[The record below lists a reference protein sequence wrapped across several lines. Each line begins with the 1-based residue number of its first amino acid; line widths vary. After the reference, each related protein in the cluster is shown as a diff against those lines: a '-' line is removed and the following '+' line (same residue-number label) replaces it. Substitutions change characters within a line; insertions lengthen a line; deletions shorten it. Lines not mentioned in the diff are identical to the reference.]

1 MGMKEITV
9 HTLMMVET
17 KNADPSEK
25 LVISFLLIE
34 PLLCRVRVDGHSK
47 FFEKSNMLVVTTEGD
62 HPLQFGFGANCEERT
77 MPIQVARE
85 LYQGIL
91 RDTRF
96 FVPSFSPHTEKVF
109 VERSLYVTT

>member
-25 LVISFLLIE
+25 LVISFRVLDSLV
-34 PLLCRVRVDGHSK
+34 CKVRVDGHSK

-77 MPIQVARE
+77 MSIHVARE
-85 LYQGIL
+85 LYQAIL

>member
-1 MGMKEITV
+1 MKEITV
-9 HTLMMVET
+9 HTLMTVET

-25 LVISFLLIE
+25 LVISFRVLDSLV
-34 PLLCRVRVDGHSK
+34 CKVRVDGHSK

-62 HPLQFGFGANCEERT
+62 HPLRVGFGANCE
-77 MPIQVARE
+77 IQMSIHVARE

-109 VERSLYVTT
+109 VERTLYVTT